1 MHGFGYIVSEQK
13 QIALIADEKTPTRI
27 SHRNFATS
35 CSEMRYKMN
44 IYVAVGIIGIIGNF
58 VAALAD
64 VPLVKPGKPDKDQ
77 LIAGTGGISSWWADV
92 NSKRF
97 IVSSWLSF
105 IGQPAAYIVMWLL
118 ADLIAKE
125 NVTLA
130 LALRINTFLGC
141 YVGFSCH
148 IIYCMKPLIYQK
160 LHKKLSDDESLAVM
174 KSIDPVFK
182 GPMIVGALSLW
193 LGSTIIVAATIVT
206 GALAVPKLC
215 ILLNPVVAALILLL
229 LKKCGIKIIGT
240 LGVGY
245 MLFSILLI
253 IAGLA

>member
-1 MHGFGYIVSEQK
+1 
-13 QIALIADEKTPTRI
+13 
-27 SHRNFATS
+27 
-35 CSEMRYKMN
+35 MN
-44 IYVAVGIIGIIGNF
+44 IYVAFGIIGLIGNF

-64 VPLVKPGKPDKDQ
+64 VPLVKPGKQDKDEM
-77 LIAGTGGISSWWADV
+77 IAGGGISSWWADV
-92 NSKRF
+92 TSKRF

-125 NVTLA
+125 NGALA

-141 YVGFSCH
+141 YAGFSCH
-148 IIYCMKPLIYQK
+148 VIYCMKPLIYQK
-160 LHKKLSDDESLAVM
+160 LHKKISDDESLEVM
-174 KSIDPVFK
+174 KSIDPVVM
-182 GPMIVGALSLW
+182 GPMIVGGLSLW
-193 LGSTIIVAATIVT
+193 LGSTIIVAIAIAT

-215 ILLNPVVAALILLL
+215 ILLNPVVSALVLLT
-229 LKKCGIKIIGT
+229 LKKCGVKIIGT

-245 MLFSILLI
+245 MLYSILLI

>member
-1 MHGFGYIVSEQK
+1 MYYNRSKLQLTEQC
-13 QIALIADEKTPTRI
+13 QEE
-27 SHRNFATS
+27 N
-35 CSEMRYKMN
+35 EMN

-64 VPLVKPGKPDKDQ
+64 VPLVKPGKPDKDK
-77 LIAGTGGISSWWADV
+77 LIAGAGGISSWWTDV

-97 IVSSWLSF
+97 IVSAWLSF

-160 LHKKLSDDESLAVM
+160 LRRKLTDDESLAVM
-174 KSIDPVFK
+174 KSVDPVFK

-193 LGSTIIVAATIVT
+193 LVSTIIVAAAIVT

-215 ILLNPVVAALILLL
+215 ILLNPVVAALVLLF
-229 LKKCGIKIIGT
+229 LKKCGIKTIGA

-245 MLFSILLI
+245 MLYSILLI
-253 IAGLA
+253 IAGMA

>member
-1 MHGFGYIVSEQK
+1 
-13 QIALIADEKTPTRI
+13 
-27 SHRNFATS
+27 
-35 CSEMRYKMN
+35 MN
-44 IYVAVGIIGIIGNF
+44 TYVAFGIIGIIGNF

-64 VPLVKPGKPDKDQ
+64 VPLVKPGKPDKDEM
-77 LIAGTGGISSWWADV
+77 IATGEVSSWWADV
-92 NSKRF
+92 TSKRF

-125 NVTLA
+125 NGTLA

-141 YVGFSCH
+141 YAGFSCH
-148 IIYCMKPLIYQK
+148 VIYCIKPLVYQK
-160 LHKKLSDDESLAVM
+160 LHKKISDEESLEVM
-174 KSIDPVFK
+174 KSIDPVVM
-182 GPMIVGALSLW
+182 GPMIVGGLSLW
-193 LGSTIIVAATIVT
+193 LGSTIIVAIAIAT

-215 ILLNPVVAALILLL
+215 ILLNPVVSALILLT
-229 LKKCGIKIIGT
+229 LKKCGVKIIGT

-245 MLFSILLI
+245 MLYSILLI

>member
-1 MHGFGYIVSEQK
+1 
-13 QIALIADEKTPTRI
+13 
-27 SHRNFATS
+27 
-35 CSEMRYKMN
+35 MN
-44 IYVAVGIIGIIGNF
+44 TYVAFGIIGIIGNF

-64 VPLVKPGKPDKDQ
+64 VPLVKPGKLDKDEM
-77 LIAGTGGISSWWADV
+77 IARGGVSSWWADV
-92 NSKRF
+92 TSKRF

-125 NVTLA
+125 NGTLA

-141 YVGFSCH
+141 YAGFSCH
-148 IIYCMKPLIYQK
+148 VIYCMKPLIYQK
-160 LHKKLSDDESLAVM
+160 LHKKMSDDESLEVM
-174 KSIDPVFK
+174 KSIDPVVL
-182 GPMIVGALSLW
+182 GPMIVGGLSLW
-193 LGSTIIVAATIVT
+193 LGSTIIVAIAIAT

-215 ILLNPVVAALILLL
+215 ILLNPVVSALVLLT
-229 LKKCGIKIIGT
+229 LKKCGVKIIGT

-245 MLFSILLI
+245 MLYSILLI

>member
-1 MHGFGYIVSEQK
+1 MYYNTSKLQLTK
-13 QIALIADEKTPTRI
+13 QWQEE
-27 SHRNFATS
+27 NN
-35 CSEMRYKMN
+35 MN
-44 IYVAVGIIGIIGNF
+44 IYVTVGIIGIIGNF
-58 VAALAD
+58 LAALAD

-77 LIAGTGGISSWWADV
+77 LIAGTGGISYWWADV

-193 LGSTIIVAATIVT
+193 LGSTIIVAAAIVT

-215 ILLNPVVAALILLL
+215 ILLNSVVAALILLL

>member
-1 MHGFGYIVSEQK
+1 
-13 QIALIADEKTPTRI
+13 
-27 SHRNFATS
+27 
-35 CSEMRYKMN
+35 MN
-44 IYVAVGIIGIIGNF
+44 TYVAFGIIGIIGNF

-64 VPLVKPGKPDKDQ
+64 VPLVKPGKPDKDEM
-77 LIAGTGGISSWWADV
+77 IARGGVSSWWADV
-92 NSKRF
+92 TSKRF

-125 NVTLA
+125 NGTLA

-141 YVGFSCH
+141 YAGFSCH
-148 IIYCMKPLIYQK
+148 VIYCMKPLIYQK
-160 LHKKLSDDESLAVM
+160 LHKKISDEESLEVM
-174 KSIDPVFK
+174 KSIDPVVM
-182 GPMIVGALSLW
+182 GPMIVGGLSLW
-193 LGSTIIVAATIVT
+193 LGSTIIVAVAIAT

-215 ILLNPVVAALILLL
+215 ILLNPVVSALVLLT
-229 LKKCGIKIIGT
+229 LKKCGVKIIGT

-245 MLFSILLI
+245 MLYSILLI

>member
-1 MHGFGYIVSEQK
+1 
-13 QIALIADEKTPTRI
+13 
-27 SHRNFATS
+27 
-35 CSEMRYKMN
+35 MN
-44 IYVAVGIIGIIGNF
+44 TYVAFGIIGIIGNF

-64 VPLVKPGKPDKDQ
+64 VPLVKPGKPDKNEM
-77 LIAGTGGISSWWADV
+77 IAQGGVSSWWADV
-92 NSKRF
+92 TSKRF

-125 NVTLA
+125 NGTLA

-141 YVGFSCH
+141 YAGFSCH
-148 IIYCMKPLIYQK
+148 VIYCMKPLIYQK
-160 LHKKLSDDESLAVM
+160 LHKKMSDDESLEVM
-174 KSIDPVFK
+174 KSIDPVVM
-182 GPMIVGALSLW
+182 GPMIVGGLSLW
-193 LGSTIIVAATIVT
+193 LGSTIIVAIAIAT

-215 ILLNPVVAALILLL
+215 ILLNPVVSALILLT
-229 LKKCGIKIIGT
+229 LKKCGVKIIGT

-245 MLFSILLI
+245 MLYSILLI

>member
-1 MHGFGYIVSEQK
+1 
-13 QIALIADEKTPTRI
+13 
-27 SHRNFATS
+27 
-35 CSEMRYKMN
+35 MN
-44 IYVAVGIIGIIGNF
+44 TYVAFGIIGIIGNF

-64 VPLVKPGKPDKDQ
+64 VPLVKPGKPDKDEV
-77 LIAGTGGISSWWADV
+77 IARGGVSSWWTDV
-92 NSKRF
+92 TSKRF

-125 NVTLA
+125 NGTLA

-141 YVGFSCH
+141 YAGFSCH
-148 IIYCMKPLIYQK
+148 VIYCMKPLVYQK
-160 LHKKLSDDESLAVM
+160 LHKKISDEESLEVM
-174 KSIDPVFK
+174 KSIDPVVL
-182 GPMIVGALSLW
+182 GPMIVGGLSLW
-193 LGSTIIVAATIVT
+193 LGSTIIVAIAIAT

-215 ILLNPVVAALILLL
+215 ILLNPVVSALILLT
-229 LKKCGIKIIGT
+229 LKKCGVKIIGT

-245 MLFSILLI
+245 MLYSILLI

>member
-1 MHGFGYIVSEQK
+1 
-13 QIALIADEKTPTRI
+13 
-27 SHRNFATS
+27 
-35 CSEMRYKMN
+35 MN
-44 IYVAVGIIGIIGNF
+44 TYVAFGIIGIIGNF

-64 VPLVKPGKPDKDQ
+64 VPLVKPGKPDKDEV
-77 LIAGTGGISSWWADV
+77 IARGGVSSWWVDV
-92 NSKRF
+92 TSKRF

-125 NVTLA
+125 NGTLA

-141 YVGFSCH
+141 YAGFSCH
-148 IIYCMKPLIYQK
+148 VIYCMKPLIYQK
-160 LHKKLSDDESLAVM
+160 LHKKISDEESLEVM
-174 KSIDPVFK
+174 KSIDPVVL
-182 GPMIVGALSLW
+182 GPMIVGGLSLW
-193 LGSTIIVAATIVT
+193 LGSTIIVAIAIAT

-215 ILLNPVVAALILLL
+215 ILLNPVVSALILLT
-229 LKKCGIKIIGT
+229 LKKCGVKIIGT

-245 MLFSILLI
+245 MLYSILLI

>member
-1 MHGFGYIVSEQK
+1 
-13 QIALIADEKTPTRI
+13 
-27 SHRNFATS
+27 
-35 CSEMRYKMN
+35 MN
-44 IYVAVGIIGIIGNF
+44 TYVAFGIIGIIGNF

-64 VPLVKPGKPDKDQ
+64 VPLVKPGKPDKDEM
-77 LIAGTGGISSWWADV
+77 IATGGVSSWWADV
-92 NSKRF
+92 TSKRF

-125 NVTLA
+125 NGTLA

-141 YVGFSCH
+141 YAGFSCH
-148 IIYCMKPLIYQK
+148 VIYCMKPLVYQK
-160 LHKKLSDDESLAVM
+160 LHKKISDEESLEVM
-174 KSIDPVFK
+174 KSIDPVVL
-182 GPMIVGALSLW
+182 GPMIVGGLSLW
-193 LGSTIIVAATIVT
+193 LGSTIIVAIAIAT

-215 ILLNPVVAALILLL
+215 ILLNPVVSALILLT
-229 LKKCGIKIIGT
+229 LKKCGVKIIGT

-245 MLFSILLI
+245 MLYSILLI

>member
-1 MHGFGYIVSEQK
+1 
-13 QIALIADEKTPTRI
+13 
-27 SHRNFATS
+27 
-35 CSEMRYKMN
+35 MN
-44 IYVAVGIIGIIGNF
+44 TYVAFGIIGIIGNF

-64 VPLVKPGKPDKDQ
+64 VPLVKPGKPDKDEV
-77 LIAGTGGISSWWADV
+77 IAKGGVSSWWADV
-92 NSKRF
+92 TSKRF

-125 NVTLA
+125 NGTLA

-141 YVGFSCH
+141 YAGFSCH
-148 IIYCMKPLIYQK
+148 VIYCMKPLIYQK
-160 LHKKLSDDESLAVM
+160 LHKKISDEESLEVM
-174 KSIDPVFK
+174 KSIDPVVL

-193 LGSTIIVAATIVT
+193 LGSTIIVAIAIAT

-215 ILLNPVVAALILLL
+215 ILLNPVVSALILLT
-229 LKKCGIKIIGT
+229 LKKCGVKIIGT

-245 MLFSILLI
+245 MLYSILLI